1 MQTHMARTPMAART
15 PVRLTVQVEA
25 AYKPEDGDAFDAVV
39 AALDFS
45 EIPAYVTTTTE
56 PGRLIVLVEAR
67 YKPVD
72 GDAFDAVVSALDFS
86 EIPSFVSTEREPEG
100 MALAC
105 AGSRPVE
112 RG

>member
-1 MQTHMARTPMAART
+1 VQTHVARTPM
-15 PVRLTVQVEA
+15 RLTVQVETA
-25 AYKPEDGDAFDAVV
+25 FKPEDGDAFDAVV

-56 PGRLIVLVEAR
+56 PGRLIVLVEAGYR
-67 YKPVD
+67 PVD

-86 EIPSFVSTEREPEG
+86 EIPSFVSTTPEPEG
-100 MALAC
+100 LAVQC
-105 AGSRPVE
+105 ARPAE